1 MSVALLA
8 TAAASD
14 TFIIAILPISTH
26 IDIHQIPF
34 PIISKARLSGV
45 TVDDIIIVVYIYIYT
60 LFKIHSRACM
70 LPGHARVPLLVS

>member
-8 TAAASD
+8 TAATSD
-14 TFIIAILPISTH
+14 TFIIAMVPLSTH

-45 TVDDIIIVVYIYIYT
+45 TVDDVIIVVYYIYT